1 MGYGGL
7 SGMSLPQWLGQN
19 SKVEIRQS
27 YVPVLFLHLVKPL
40 VADGSDAADDVIE
53 RMDEYNLTREDW
65 DTIVELG
72 VDEDKDDVLKRI
84 PAATKTAFTKWYNA
98 GEHPFAFHKAVDLGR
113 APKRIPGGT
122 VPDIEEA
129 FEVHVVHSFSAFRV
143 DAILMYAC
151 AAVGRRVGVTTLIH

>member
-1 MGYGGL
+1 MSGL
-7 SGMSLPQWLGQN
+7 YTIIVARWLGQN
-19 SKVEIRQS
+19 SKGHQLSDIQARMRLKVSGDEVEIRQS

-84 PAATKTAFTKWYNA
+84 PAATKTAFTKWWIVL
-98 GEHPFAFHKAVDLGR
+98 PLL
-113 APKRIPGGT
+113 
-122 VPDIEEA
+122 
-129 FEVHVVHSFSAFRV
+129 SS
-143 DAILMYAC
+143 
-151 AAVGRRVGVTTLIH
+151 